1 MKIISDLDNQN
12 QLPSNPTP
20 VCIFEIFKRI
30 CLYHQIT
37 FHFLKSKTKTNA
49 LENIKKVSGVFN

>member
-49 LENIKKVSGVFN
+49 

>member
-1 MKIISDLDNQN
+1 MKILSDLDNQN

-37 FHFLKSKTKTNA
+37 FHFFLNQKLKQTH
-49 LENIKKVSGVFN
+49 KKM